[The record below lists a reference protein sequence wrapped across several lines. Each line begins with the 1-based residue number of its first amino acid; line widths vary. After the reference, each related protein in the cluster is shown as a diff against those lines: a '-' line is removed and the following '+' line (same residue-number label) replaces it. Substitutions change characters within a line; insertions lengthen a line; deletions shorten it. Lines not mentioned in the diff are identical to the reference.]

1 MSSESTRR
9 TYLIGD
15 LVEDGGE
22 VAHMRTGED
31 WVQHLALLLVA
42 LALGKEQTRSNYEV
56 TQTTYYELEHFRLDV

>member
-1 MSSESTRR
+1 M
-9 TYLIGD
+9 
-15 LVEDGGE
+15 EDRGE
-22 VAHMRTGED
+22 VAHVCARED

>member
-31 WVQHLALLLVA
+31 RVQHLALLLVA

-56 TQTTYYELEHFRLDV
+56 TQATYYELEHFRLDV